1 MMGQIDPCRV
11 KKVGVEF
18 VYYYEPED
26 EVQGEEYLLFIMA
39 LNIVYY
45 Y

>member
-11 KKVGVEF
+11 KKVAVEF

-26 EVQGEEYLLFIMA
+26 DFQGEVQGEESLL
-39 LNIVYY
+39 
-45 Y
+45 